1 MRKLA
6 ALSLPFWLFVLPQC
20 GGYAAPP
27 PVLAATVGPTAD
39 MRPLDAT
46 VYPRTRTC
54 SALLSVDLVAIGG
67 EGSRFTRVTEGVRGG
82 VEICSVEAT
91 LAPSVGFHLEL
102 PTKTWTQRY
111 LQVGCSGLCGSV
123 SLKAGAAD
131 GCPLLDTNGFA
142 IASTDMGHDRPGGDF
157 GSDPLKRADFAY
169 RAVHLT
175 NITAKRLIA
184 TFYGRP
190 ADRSYFSGCSDGGRE
205 GLMEAERFPA
215 DFDGIVAGAP
225 VLSFEVQNSFVH
237 GWEARSNT
245 DPTGEAVLVASR
257 LPILHDAV
265 LAACDGLDGQ
275 VDGLV
280 SAPQACHFDPSTLQ
294 CSSDLD
300 KGQCLTGAEVETV
313 RRIYE
318 GPKDHTTGERFTVGG
333 PQPGSELAWAG
344 AFVPASPRDRTF
356 SQKIAL
362 DSLGHLI
369 FDTDP
374 PARFTLADL
383 NFDRPTFDKLRPRH
397 PLFDA
402 TDPDLSA
409 FAQRGGKLIVWH
421 GWADE
426 HVSPIGSIAYHQ
438 AVEET
443 LGRGK
448 TESFERLY
456 LLPGVHHCSGG
467 EGPSAVDMLT
477 PMMLWVERNQAP
489 DAIVVKDPPKAKTVR
504 ARPVYPYPYIAQY
517 GGKGGADD
525 AASYHRSD
533 KRYEVTVP
541 AWAGSDFYRFYSPRL
556 Q

>member
-1 MRKLA
+1 M
-6 ALSLPFWLFVLPQC
+6 
-20 GGYAAPP
+20 
-27 PVLAATVGPTAD
+27 
-39 MRPLDAT
+39 DA
-46 VYPRTRTC
+46 R
-54 SALLSVDLVAIGG
+54 
-67 EGSRFTRVTEGVRGG
+67 
-82 VEICSVEAT
+82 

-111 LQVGCSGLCGSV
+111 LQVGCGGLCGTI
-123 SLKAGAAD
+123 SLHASAAD

-142 IASTDMGHDRPGGDF
+142 VASTDMGHEGMSGDF

-175 NITAKRLIA
+175 AITAKRLIA

-205 GLMEAERFPA
+205 ALMEAQRFPA

-225 VLSFEVQNSFVH
+225 AMNFEVQNSLFH
-237 GWEARSNT
+237 GWQARSNT

-280 SAPQACHFDPSTLQ
+280 SAPEACHFDPSTVQ

-313 RRIYE
+313 RRLYE
-318 GPKDHTTGERFTVGG
+318 GPKDHATGERLTVGG

-344 AFVPASPRDRTF
+344 VYVPSSPREPML

-362 DSLGHLI
+362 DALGHLI

-374 PARFTLADL
+374 PARYTLADL
-383 NFDRPTFDKLRPRH
+383 NFDRATFDKLRPRH

-409 FAQRGGKLIVWH
+409 FAQRGGKLILWH
-421 GWADE
+421 GWGDP
-426 HVSPIGSIAYHQ
+426 HISPINSIAYHQ

-443 LGRGK
+443 MGRGK

-477 PMMLWVERNQAP
+477 PLMLWAERNQAP
-489 DAIVVKDPPKAKTVR
+489 DAIVTKDPPKGKTAR
-504 ARPVYPYPYIAQY
+504 SRPVYPYPYIAQY
-517 GGKGGADD
+517 GGKGDAND

-533 KRYEVTVP
+533 KRHEVTVP